1 MSFSWFVIM
10 DFQVSGGI
18 SIYHL
23 SFPFHTTR
31 LAQDQNPLLKNQC
44 KVMNVEQ

>member
-1 MSFSWFVIM
+1 MPFSWFVIM

-31 LAQDQNPLLKNQC
+31 LDQDQNPLPKISVKL
-44 KVMNVEQ
+44 